1 MVGFSFIWPN
11 FFWSKALGAKVNKS
25 NGKDLSINRNDDDDD
40 DHDDQDDDNDDDDQ
54 DDEGVHILTYCK
66 LFPVKL

>member
-40 DHDDQDDDNDDDDQ
+40 DHDDQDDVGGGVGDCDDEEVDVDDVDDD
-54 DDEGVHILTYCK
+54 K
-66 LFPVKL
+66 FS